1 MHASVRTHQ
10 RDRDIHM
17 PIYIFSKSKFLFTNL
32 ISLNEKYLSSALTV
46 SGNTLETCLGVHNNQ
61 SKKALGS
68 YRAIEDLHFLLGNQ
82 VIGNKHFSSFAQS
95 KC

>member
-1 MHASVRTHQ
+1 
-10 RDRDIHM
+10 M

-46 SGNTLETCLGVHNNQ
+46 SGNTLETCLGMHNNQ

-68 YRAIEDLHFLLGNQ
+68 YRAIEDS
-82 VIGNKHFSSFAQS
+82 FSPAFPIR
-95 KC
+95 KPGDWK